1 MASPYAEPTREVDA
15 EGRDI
20 LITDSD
26 QQFLADYY
34 DKQQVEQYT
43 PAALETLASQG
54 IENPTEQQIA
64 DVVRDLR
71 VADAARSAARTDTA
85 QPELF
90 SLEGDRTRQP
100 EEERAQREARDRE
113 GLRAAAARDEAAF
126 EQPDLFALQQEQE
139 RRRLGPEE
147 LRRADQFM
155 DVPEAAEVRQPAP
168 RETQV
173 DIEEAIAKSPVPE
186 IRPADFQTDPEGVT
200 TARTEVPFVPEGR
213 ERKPRRSA
221 TETRDVPRLT
231 GPEPTPQPTPEP
243 TPEPT
248 PDPVPVTKEM
258 LDQLGVQPKAPLRKR
273 IMGKDLNSDDV
284 RKQLGAYSRN
294 KNIQEKFP
302 ETSQKITNLLE
313 GTRDEQTDTPRSD
326 IRDDEPTTAL
336 PRDDA
341 ERDRVSP
348 VLARQPRVGGA
359 DTARAGAPA
368 QRGLGD
374 VGTGPVRPTRRTG
387 DQPTALGTTSLTP
400 LVTPEVVSSPVR
412 PVPEAVAPTPVEAR
426 DAIPEVVEAEK
437 PTPRPTVR
445 EKAATPKRAAA
456 KKAETKVTRRK
467 ELRDVARRLG
477 MTITPAQARD
487 IEEQRRTKDLTDEQL
502 EAQVFREGDER
513 ETARLEKE
521 FDEVVTP
528 PKKRAAKKAAPKRA
542 ARKKAAPKK
551 VSAKKKKEIEE
562 EVIKTID
569 AELDEISSDQ
579 REGVKFYTEKFG
591 EAPKAEFIT
600 EDGDTEF
607 VSLDV
612 NTTESDDVKI
622 LSLIKTNIPAQ
633 QSKEKAT
640 ETPER
645 AEARSAQ
652 MYFRKQQN
660 PNDAIEVIAHEVVF
674 SDKNVPEKLRIK
686 DFQATEDTSAGER
699 EYFAGTG
706 KDASRRALKWI
717 RDNLSAETNKAVN
730 SIIRYHQAA
739 LSDVTRKLNTK
750 LDSVKTSRKQEADR
764 RLKEELM
771 DKEVEQERR
780 AKAEA
785 EFFEYTQD
793 DLDVLP
799 DYLRE
804 DAVAGLDIPTHPVIG
819 SLLRQGKLA
828 EALRALQVTSP
839 SPRVTQLARAL
850 SGVAGNT
857 KVEVKQFVTDEAG
870 NPVAGKFDPK
880 TNTITLNADTG
891 INAHTILHE
900 MTHAATSATLANKS
914 HPLTKQLNKLFNDV
928 KDSLDTAYGS
938 QNVDEFVAEAFGNP
952 EFQRKL
958 AGINVKGEPINAL
971 QRFLNS
977 VGNALRVM
985 MGMKTKPVNSALN
998 QADQLINAMLSPAP
1012 DSRFAGEMYM
1022 MHNVMDTIKNI
1033 GSRRSVPTT
1042 KSDKVTFI
1050 ERLKDVLDG
1059 RGAAKAKEVLLLS
1072 LPIQA
1077 VVDLSVKYKMG
1088 APAAKLQR
1096 EIEKQIGDTN
1106 KADERVDATMKKL
1119 EGWFKANPTL
1129 KEAFDRVVYRSTIEH
1144 VDPSQPRSKYT
1155 DPEQLK
1161 AWDDMQA
1168 DWRSLSATGGDKIY
1182 AEMRDAY
1189 KKTFEELKAV
1199 IGGQIDDIIEDPA
1212 ERRKLRESVYEKMFE
1227 GKTIEPYFPLT
1238 RKGDLWLRYDA
1249 FNERTQTTE
1258 PVYEAFETH
1267 QRRRDRIKELEGDP
1281 RVRSKPKEYANI
1293 NSITFG
1299 DAPSGSFMRDA
1310 LDILKANQPKNPT
1323 KEEQDRYDE
1332 QREQLM
1338 RLFIQS
1344 LPETSFAKSMQKR
1357 QGYEG
1362 YNTDAMEAFRTK
1374 AYDLSRQV
1382 QRLKYSNRIRAVE
1395 NELRA
1400 AWKASGSGEQGQA
1413 VLDELLKRASFARN
1427 PPNDLTNQLAAQ
1439 ANRFAFLGTIGFN
1452 VSSAVVNLS
1461 QVPLIMVPLLTGRYR
1476 SKLGINAP
1484 TAALGR
1490 AASLV
1495 TGSGSN
1501 RKIQTIDG
1509 ENIDARGMP
1518 SIDNYYET
1526 DANGDLVI
1534 RSDLELSDKKRKA
1547 LERYKPVVK
1556 MAGERGLLN
1565 RSLFYDT
1572 LGIDRV
1578 GRDRGLWETT
1588 NAASAFVFHTAERF
1602 NRQVALLSA
1611 FDLELQRMEKD
1622 GETIND
1628 ATLKK
1633 AADYALYQ
1641 TTEMNGGA
1649 ALATAPRISQ
1659 QGIGR
1664 VAMMYKSYGIQMYYT
1679 LFKTADRAVRRME
1692 NAKYPPEVVKAAREQ
1707 MFGVIISSGLL
1718 AGVQGMPLVGGI
1730 LMLANMFYDDD
1741 ELDAETRLRQQIGEG
1756 FYKGPLNMLVGS
1768 DVASRI
1774 GLSNLL
1780 YRENPYSQSGSAAD
1794 RAMELLGGPAWSV
1807 ATQFGR
1813 GIKEV
1818 TSPDGNFERGVE
1830 AMMPAAIRNA
1840 YKGMY
1845 RYPRDEAILTRR
1857 GDPIH
1862 DDITTGGLV
1871 AQVLGFAPTDYTL
1884 KQEQNQQ
1891 IKRIERSVGE
1901 RRTKL
1906 LRRYYVAYRF
1916 GDSDGVRSAL
1926 LDMQKF
1932 SRKHPSVAITP
1943 DTIQRSMAQHARTSV
1958 TMHNGITINPK
1969 MRAVLKDHVDNYWG
1983 SSFGFAGD

>member
-1 MASPYAEPTREVDA
+1 M
-15 EGRDI
+15 
-20 LITDSD
+20 
-26 QQFLADYY
+26 
-34 DKQQVEQYT
+34 
-43 PAALETLASQG
+43 
-54 IENPTEQQIA
+54 
-64 DVVRDLR
+64 
-71 VADAARSAARTDTA
+71 
-85 QPELF
+85 
-90 SLEGDRTRQP
+90 
-100 EEERAQREARDRE
+100 
-113 GLRAAAARDEAAF
+113 
-126 EQPDLFALQQEQE
+126 FALQQEQE

-273 IMGKDLNSDDV
+273 IMGKDLNSDNV
-284 RKQLGAYSRN
+284 RKQLRAYSRN

-302 ETSQKITNLLE
+302 ETSQNITNLLE

-326 IRDDEPTTAL
+326 IRDDEPRTAP

-341 ERDRVSP
+341 GRDRVSP
-348 VLARQPRVGGA
+348 VPARQPRVGGA

-426 DAIPEVVEAEK
+426 DAIPEVVKTEE

-456 KKAETKVTRRK
+456 KKAETKAARRK
-467 ELRDVARRLG
+467 ELRDIARRLG

-502 EAQVFREGDER
+502 EAQVFQEGDER

-551 VSAKKKKEIEE
+551 TSVEKKKEIAKQ
-562 EVIKTID
+562 VKSQ
-569 AELDEISSDQ
+569 LDEAADPKAREEASDIS
-579 REGVKFYTEKFG
+579 FYTRKFK
-591 EAPKAEFIT
+591 EAPSAKFVN
-600 EDGDTEF
+600 EDGDTES

-612 NTTESDDVKI
+612 NTTDSDDTKI
-622 LSLIKTNIPAQ
+622 LELLKTQIPAQ
-633 QSKEKAT
+633 QSKKKAT
-640 ETPER
+640 ETTER
-645 AEARSAQ
+645 AEARAAQ
-652 MYFRKQQN
+652 IYFRKQEN
-660 PNDAIEVIAHEVVF
+660 PNDAIEVIAHEISF
-674 SDKNVPEKLRIK
+674 AEKQFRATKDMSD
-686 DFQATEDTSAGER
+686 GER
-699 EYFAGTG
+699 AYFAETG
-706 KDASRRALKWI
+706 SERARMALRWI
-717 RDNLSAETNKAVN
+717 RKNLSADTNKGVDK
-730 SIIRYHQAA
+730 IIAYQQAS
-739 LSDVTRKLNTK
+739 LSDSIRKENTK
-750 LDSVKTSRKQEADR
+750 LDFVETDRKQQAERAAADAAIDR
-764 RLKEELM
+764 EIN
-771 DKEVEQERR
+771 QERR
-780 AKAEA
+780 DKAEA
-785 EFFEYTQD
+785 EFLEFTQE
-793 DLDVLP
+793 DLDALP

-804 DAVAGLDIPTHPVIG
+804 DAVVGLDIPTHPVVG
-819 SLLRQGKLA
+819 NLLRQGKLA

-839 SPRVTQLARAL
+839 SSRVTQLARAL

-1267 QRRRDRIKELEGDP
+1267 QRRKDRIKELEGDP

-1526 DANGDLVI
+1526 DANGDFVI

-1628 ATLKK
+1628 AALKK

-1780 YRENPYSQSGSAAD
+1780 YRENPYSQSGSIAD
-1794 RAMELLGGPAWSV
+1794 RAAELLGGPAWSV
-1807 ATQFGR
+1807 TTQFIR
-1813 GIKEV
+1813 GINEV